1 MAAFPMPG
9 QGKNFLV
16 LQGSDGFYSD
26 KKPSIYQKITVRRNE
41 IMLPVS

>member
-1 MAAFPMPG
+1 MAAFPKPW

-16 LQGSDGFYSD
+16 LQGSDGIYSD